1 MSWTVGV
8 GVRNRVRSA
17 GREVS
22 FQIGESCLSVLL
34 RCRRFLFIEDINHLL
49 ALRFVR
55 AERVPFQMLY
65 LFGPLFLLDWGLE
78 GNSSSQ
84 RSKSCL
90 MNLYHRSNMTLA
102 SLSIILQRENISIP
116 IYMYVFL
123 HSTESY
129 RIYYLSKLHSPQD
142 AKPAPQ
148 QTQGAFKRYQPTQH
162 LSTPIPS
169 PKRNKKGKCT
179 SKPSPSSSSPPFS

>member
-55 AERVPFQMLY
+55 AERVPVKCHTS
-65 LFGPLFLLDWGLE
+65 W
-78 GNSSSQ
+78 
-84 RSKSCL
+84 
-90 MNLYHRSNMTLA
+90 
-102 SLSIILQRENISIP
+102 
-116 IYMYVFL
+116 
-123 HSTESY
+123 
-129 RIYYLSKLHSPQD
+129 
-142 AKPAPQ
+142 AP
-148 QTQGAFKRYQPTQH
+148 F
-162 LSTPIPS
+162 
-169 PKRNKKGKCT
+169 
-179 SKPSPSSSSPPFS
+179 FS